1 MGECWEAVRHTRRG
15 CDSSQPPRGMLIGR
29 RGPLSH
35 LKEKG
40 HDQSML
46 NVAVMP
52 HAVAAG

>member
-1 MGECWEAVRHTRRG
+1 MLEAVWNTRRG